1 MFCTKCGSAASP
13 SGSKFCIAC
22 GSTISSA
29 VVTAP
34 PADTNICW
42 NCGQGKQPIYGG
54 CAKCG
59 SNLAGE
65 QTLASAPKPERNLK
79 FVVITA
85 ALLIIALLAWG
96 FSQGVARETT
106 RSIQNLDVSEAFG
119 DIGPET
125 FVVAHRAAV
134 AINV

>member
-13 SGSKFCIAC
+13 LGSKFCIAC
-22 GSTISSA
+22 GSTISAA
-29 VVTAP
+29 VVNAP
-34 PADTNICW
+34 PADSNICW

-65 QTLASAPKPERNLK
+65 QPLASAPKPERNWK

-85 ALLIIALLAWG
+85 AGVIIALIAWG
-96 FSQGVARETT
+96 FSQGVARETEVP
-106 RSIQNLDVSEAFG
+106 IQSSGSAQSLATSVIELAPTQ
-119 DIGPET
+119 IE
-125 FVVAHRAAV
+125 RL
-134 AINV
+134 